1 MCSVTVEGTLIMIVS
16 VGISLFSTIDIHV
29 LHIQEEECFLSKDIV
44 QLEKTYRTLG
54 QAAGY

>member
-16 VGISLFSTIDIHV
+16 VGIPVFSTIDRHV
-29 LHIQEEECFLSKDIV
+29 LHIQEEEYFLSKDIV